1 MTRSRSRT
9 DQRTPIVTLY
19 IPIIDLI
26 RERRLTESGAIMCDR
41 TVPFYLVKEMW
52 LCIPG
57 NDQSGG
63 YQEMEKILDY
73 ELEDEICTDFERPL
87 TPAAKEMRSY
97 RSLERILELLCEMP
111 SGPHDGSRVIS
122 KVTPVL
128 SSYYPDQGAYNPKP

>member
-1 MTRSRSRT
+1 MIGQRTTAGRLHMFPPWDSRNRVTRSRSGT
-9 DQRTPIVTLY
+9 DQRTPMVTLY

-26 RERRLTESGAIMCDR
+26 REGGRVTESRAIMCDR

-52 LCIPG
+52 LCLPG

-63 YQEMEKILDY
+63 YQEVEKILDY

-97 RSLERILELLCEMP
+97 RSPRKNFGTTL
-111 SGPHDGSRVIS
+111 
-122 KVTPVL
+122 
-128 SSYYPDQGAYNPKP
+128 